1 MRVAF
6 LAGLVVAAGMLSC
19 TSAFAEKRVALVIGN
34 SAYQRVPK
42 LANPVND
49 AAAMGKVFKAAGFQ
63 VVDIRWD
70 LDSNGMRRAIRDFS
84 LVTRDADTAVVFFA
98 GHGLELNG
106 SNYLVPT
113 DAKLEWDL
121 DVEDEAISLD
131 RVLKMVEQ
139 ARRLRLV
146 ILDACRDN
154 PFLGSMKR
162 SAATRSIGRGLAKVE
177 TVTPDTLVAFAARA
191 GAMAEDGV
199 GEHSPFT
206 RALLK
211 HLAVPGLDIRFALGR
226 VRDDVS
232 KMTGYRQEPSIYGS
246 LGGYAVSIVPPLPEP
261 PRPAVPD
268 ADELTWDFLKESND
282 IAALRRFIDR
292 FPDSPLRARAEAR
305 IAALSAAPSPA
316 PADAGA
322 DEIAWNVVRDSKDPT
337 QLRRFIERF
346 PNSPRRAEAE
356 RQIATVEGKEETRRL
371 PPPAPSKNEG
381 NRCLVFNGRQIC
393 Q

>member
-19 TSAFAEKRVALVIGN
+19 TCAFAEKRVALVIGN

-63 VVDIRWD
+63 VVDVRWD

-84 LVTRDADTAVVFFA
+84 LVSRDADTAVVFFA

-106 SNYLVPT
+106 INYLVPT

-121 DVEDEAISLD
+121 DVEDEAIPLD

-162 SAATRSIGRGLAKVE
+162 SATTRSIGRGLARVE
-177 TVTPDTLVAFAARA
+177 TATSDTLVAFAARA
-191 GAMAEDGV
+191 GATAEDGV
-199 GEHSPFT
+199 REHSPFT

-211 HLAVPGLDIRFALGR
+211 HLAVPGLDVRFALGR
-226 VRDDVS
+226 VRDEVW
-232 KMTGYRQEPSIYGS
+232 KMTGHRQEPSIYGS
-246 LGGYAVSIVPPLPEP
+246 LGGDAVSIVPPLPEAP
-261 PRPAVPD
+261 LPAVPD
-268 ADELTWDFLKESND
+268 PAELT
-282 IAALRRFIDR
+282 
-292 FPDSPLRARAEAR
+292 
-305 IAALSAAPSPA
+305 
-316 PADAGA
+316 
-322 DEIAWNVVRDSKDPT
+322 
-337 QLRRFIERF
+337 
-346 PNSPRRAEAE
+346 
-356 RQIATVEGKEETRRL
+356 
-371 PPPAPSKNEG
+371 
-381 NRCLVFNGRQIC
+381 
-393 Q
+393 